1 MSAGKWLT
9 ILLVCVLLVVL
20 LTFSNSAP
28 GNQLEQV
35 RYFTRNLEFNYVT
48 WTLNAVF
55 SKVNQ
60 VSLSVNEQLDENA
73 SRKVVLD
80 YLAVVRQIRETESR
94 LNIIYSD
101 PNEPDPESASQGV
114 RLELDRLQEHRAQL
128 APLAETVLQDQMS
141 QVMAQS
147 GLAELGA
154 AVPPIL
160 YHSTPLPTALIVSP
174 RNVIRQDQNISLIP
188 DLSADKREA
197 LEEKVDQ
204 KLDVSSLVV
213 DIGGIGVYPTMVME
227 TDDLN
232 YLTEV
237 VAHEWMHNYLT
248 MRPLGLNYMSSP
260 ELRTMNETAAAI
272 AGRELGRAVMERFY
286 PELLPPPPAPP
297 APEGTEQPPEPPEF
311 DFREEMRITRV
322 TVDQLLVEGKLDEAE
337 SYMAERQKVFWDHGY
352 LIRKLN
358 QAYFAFHGAYADEP
372 GGAAGEDPVGAAV
385 RTLRA
390 ESSSLSQ
397 FIDKIA
403 WMYSYDQLKRV
414 ISESSA

>member
-1 MSAGKWLT
+1 MSSGKWLT
-9 ILLVCVLLVVL
+9 ILLVSVSLVVL
-20 LTFSNSAP
+20 LTFSNSPP
-28 GNQLEQV
+28 GDQLEQV
-35 RYFTRNLEFNYVT
+35 RYFTRSLEFNYVS
-48 WTLNAVF
+48 WTINALF

-60 VSLSVNEQLDENA
+60 VALAVDEQLDQQT

-80 YLAVVRQIRETESR
+80 YLALIRQIRETEGR

-101 PNEPDPESASQGV
+101 PNEPDPESASQTV
-114 RLELDRLQEHRAQL
+114 RLELDQLHKQRDQL

-147 GLAELGA
+147 GLSELGG

-174 RNVIRQDQNISLIP
+174 RNVIRQDQNISLVP
-188 DLSADKREA
+188 DLSADKRED
-197 LEEKVDQ
+197 LEEKVDK

-213 DIGGIGVYPTMVME
+213 DIGGMGLYPTMVME

-232 YLTEV
+232 FLTFV
-237 VAHEWMHNYLT
+237 VAHEWIHNYLT
-248 MRPLGLNYMSSP
+248 MRPLGLSYMSSP
-260 ELRTMNETAAAI
+260 ELRTMNETVAAI
-272 AGRELGRAVMERFY
+272 AGKELGRAVMERFY
-286 PELLPPPPAPP
+286 PELLPPPPA
-297 APEGTEQPPEPPEF
+297 APSPNGEVETPEPPEF

-322 TVDQLLVEGKLDEAE
+322 TADKLLAEGKINEAE

-385 RTLRA
+385 RALRT
-390 ESSSLSQ
+390 ESSSLRQ
-397 FIDKIA
+397 FIDRIS
-403 WMYSYDQLKRV
+403 WMYSYDQLKRA
-414 ISESSA
+414 IGENSA